1 MFRNVLTGVVLTAMF
16 SLMLGNTDAEARHCR
31 RQYQSNGWGQNS
43 NYGYN
48 PGGYHQSHSNYGY
61 GNYGTGYGYSNGGYG
76 GYGHR
81 GYSTIGI
88 GIGGNGYGYG
98 NRGYGYGNRGYGYGN
113 RGWGGVGIYGGY

>member
-1 MFRNVLTGVVLTAMF
+1 MMFRNVLTGVVLTAMF

-43 NYGYN
+43 NYGYHQ
-48 PGGYHQSHSNYGY
+48 GGYYQNRNSYGY
-61 GNYGTGYGYSNGGYG
+61 GNYGTGYGYSHG

-81 GYSTIGI
+81 GYSSIGI
-88 GIGGNGYGYG
+88 
-98 NRGYGYGNRGYGYGN
+98 GYGNRGYGYGN